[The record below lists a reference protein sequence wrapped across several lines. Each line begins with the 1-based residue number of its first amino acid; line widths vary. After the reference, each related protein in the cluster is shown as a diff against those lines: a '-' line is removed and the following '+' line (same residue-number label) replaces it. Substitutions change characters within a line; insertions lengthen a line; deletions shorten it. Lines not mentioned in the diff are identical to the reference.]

1 MQENKLLMARRLT
14 HFLNAIDGA
23 FCHIL
28 VDFGPGLAICKA
40 QGPVGCGAHGKW
52 KRSRPTIACIVS
64 G

>member
-28 VDFGPGLAICKA
+28 VDFGPGLAICKGLRA
-40 QGPVGCGAHGKW
+40 RGLWCTRQVE
-52 KRSRPTIACIVS
+52 TE
-64 G
+64 